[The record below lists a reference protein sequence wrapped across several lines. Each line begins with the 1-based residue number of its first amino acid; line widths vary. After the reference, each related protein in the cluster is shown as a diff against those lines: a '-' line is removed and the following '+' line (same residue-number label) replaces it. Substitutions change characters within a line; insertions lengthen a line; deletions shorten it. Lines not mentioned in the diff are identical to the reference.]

1 MTESE
6 ASASLQD
13 TFSAPGASPREELN
27 AAVDEVRRHKDEWLA
42 VSPRDRI
49 ALIEEMIN
57 AFSQVGEEWAR
68 ASCAGEGI
76 PPESSVGGEEWLVGP
91 YLVLR
96 NLRLLGKTLTDIAA
110 TGRPRIPGPVRTRP
124 DGQVT
129 AQVFPASFYDR
140 ILYTGVTAE
149 IWMEPGVSR
158 GDLQASLAEAYR
170 RADDGAEPLE
180 GKVALVLGAGN
191 VSSIGP
197 TDALY
202 KFFVENQVVVYKMH
216 PLNAYLGPLIERG
229 FRPMVDR
236 GFLRVV
242 YGGGEEG
249 AYLCEHEG
257 VDEIHITGSHRTV
270 EAIVFGP
277 GDEGKKRKQE
287 RKPRLKKRIT
297 AELGNVSPLLVVPG
311 PWTDG
316 DIAYQ
321 AENIVSS
328 LTNNAGFNCN
338 ATRVIV
344 LHEQWNQR
352 RELMASVRKVLAA
365 TPTRPA
371 YYPGAEERF
380 DTFQSHHPEMES
392 FGRRAGGHLPW
403 GLIPDLD
410 PAAEEEICFDTEAFC
425 GLTGETALSATSPAQ
440 FLDRAVDFA
449 NQRLWGTLNVTL
461 LVHPASL
468 KDPETRDAFER
479 AVAGLRYGTVAIN
492 HWAGVNFGMMS
503 TSWGAFPGHDLYD
516 IQSGCGV
523 VHNTLML
530 DPVQKSVLRAPFRVF
545 PKPPWFVSHG
555 NARDLGETLSDFETE
570 PSLFKLPRLFWHA
583 LRP

>member
-1 MTESE
+1 MTTTGEPTSPE
-6 ASASLQD
+6 APP
-13 TFSAPGASPREELN
+13 SAPGPTARDALDE
-27 AAVDEVRRHKDEWLA
+27 AVREVRSHKDEWLKVGVA
-42 VSPRDRI
+42 DRI
-49 ALIEEMIN
+49 ALIEEMIT
-57 AFSQVGEEWAR
+57 AFSEVGEAWAR

-76 PPESSVGGEEWLVGP
+76 SPEDSVGGEEWLVGP

-96 NLRLLGKTLTDIAA
+96 NLRLLRQTLTDIAQ
-110 TGRPRIPGPVRTRP
+110 TGRPRIPGPVRNRT

-149 IWMEPGVSR
+149 IWMEPGVR
-158 GDLQASLAEAYR
+158 PEDLRAGLADAYR
-170 RADDGAEPLE
+170 GGAEGSE

-216 PLNAYLGPLIERG
+216 PLNAYLGPLIEQG

-242 YGGGEEG
+242 YGDAEEG
-249 AYLCEHEG
+249 AYLCQHEG
-257 VDEIHITGSHRTV
+257 IDEIHITGSHHTV

-277 GDEGKKRKQE
+277 GEEGKKRKAE
-287 RKPRLKKRIT
+287 RRPKLTKRIT
-297 AELGNVSPLLVVPG
+297 AELGNVSPLIVVPG
-311 PWTDG
+311 PWTDD

-321 AENIVSS
+321 AENIASS

-344 LHEQWNQR
+344 LQEEWNQR
-352 RELMASVRKVLAA
+352 RELMTAVRKVLAG

-371 YYPGAEERF
+371 FYPGAEERF
-380 DTFQSHHPEMES
+380 ETFSEEHPEMET
-392 FGRRAGGHLPW
+392 FGRRGDGHLPW
-403 GLIPDLD
+403 GLIAGLD
-410 PAAEEEICFDTEAFC
+410 PDADDEICFTTEAFC
-425 GLTGETALSATSPAQ
+425 GITSETSLPAADASQ
-440 FLDRAVDFA
+440 FLERAVDFV
-449 NQRLWGTLNVTL
+449 NEKLWGTLNVTL
-461 LVHPASL
+461 VVHPASL
-468 KDPETRDAFER
+468 RDPETRAAFDR
-479 AVAGLRYGTVAIN
+479 AIANLRYGTVAIN
-492 HWAGVNFGMMS
+492 HWAGVNFGMMT

-530 DPVQKSVLRAPFRVF
+530 DRPQKSILRAPFRVA

-555 NARDLGETLSDFETE
+555 NARNLGETLSDFETE
-570 PSLFKLPRLFWHA
+570 PSVFKLPRLFWHA